1 MKGESEGAWMLFI
14 LNLRGK
20 NVALKVSVLDI
31 NRVGVS
37 HKMLLIEERVDER
50 REWEFVN
57 GGLNLPASSWGATH
71 FMDHFLLSSGPR
83 TVWRTFGAM
92 LCDGNQDKRYKQRG
106 IHGSLKA
113 SVPNK
118 SYKKTETGREAV
130 RI

>member
-50 REWEFVN
+50 RE
-57 GGLNLPASSWGATH
+57 
-71 FMDHFLLSSGPR
+71 
-83 TVWRTFGAM
+83 
-92 LCDGNQDKRYKQRG
+92 
-106 IHGSLKA
+106 
-113 SVPNK
+113 
-118 SYKKTETGREAV
+118 
-130 RI
+130 